1 MLWERLEEW
10 RWNRPANA
18 MQRALAC
25 YDFDNAPDESLEAM
39 TDDTLNTAMLH
50 EIGEVQAGRLLGNAW
65 EDMLAGFGHSK
76 VEVMLRAVRDHLAD
90 ALTTLPG
97 LLEENRPATL
107 HGYIGSLTNMR
118 KTLCPRL
125 LAAYETWA
133 ATGKPRELEILC
145 GEAQVHWTTLAQR
158 LLALFSEHGT
168 DARQHII
175 SAIEA
180 NTL

>member
-1 MLWERLEEW
+1 
-10 RWNRPANA
+10 
-18 MQRALAC
+18 
-25 YDFDNAPDESLEAM
+25 M
-39 TDDTLNTAMLH
+39 TDDTLKTAMLH

-76 VEVMLRAVRDHLAD
+76 VEVMLRAVRDNLAD
-90 ALTTLPG
+90 TLTTLPG
-97 LLEENRPATL
+97 LLEELRPATL
-107 HGYIGSLTNMR
+107 HGYVGSLSNMR
-118 KTLCPRL
+118 RTLWPRL

-145 GEAQVHWTTLAQR
+145 GESQAHWIALAQR
-158 LLALFSEHGT
+158 LLVLFGERGT
-168 DARQHII
+168 DARPHII